1 MNSWYD
7 VGAADALHAQRLFC
21 ARGASSEARE
31 HQHIILSPAAHCKTA
46 TLEAP
51 TVIGEREL
59 GDARLDCWHIYLDW
73 FDGWLK
79 DMPDRIERMPRFRYY
94 VMGRNEWRAA
104 SEWPPAGV
112 ELQRWFLRSGGNANT
127 RLGDGELEPNPPAEN
142 RPQPQHGGRQL
153 ERNEVGS
160 RLQHRA
166 SLRTVPLLCAAAY
179 RDQLTIEVSANFAEC
194 VLRGAGHLSSLR
206 PASLVLV

>member
-1 MNSWYD
+1 
-7 VGAADALHAQRLFC
+7 
-21 ARGASSEARE
+21 
-31 HQHIILSPAAHCKTA
+31 PATHCKTA

-79 DMPDRIERMPRFRYY
+79 EMPDRIESVPRVQYY
-94 VMGRNEWRAA
+94 VMGRNEWRSS

-127 RLGDGELEPNPPAEN
+127 RLGDGALELNPPSEDEPADTFVYD
-142 RPQPQHGGRQL
+142 PGRHANGCRISRDGQTKWRVSMVSGDTGWSRL
-153 ERNEVGS
+153 AFGDTASSGDKTPLSGVDTTPFAQSALLNAATLLAIGS
-160 RLQHRA
+160 RYIKA
-166 SLRTVPLLCAAAY
+166 
-179 RDQLTIEVSANFAEC
+179 D
-194 VLRGAGHLSSLR
+194 LRG
-206 PASLVLV
+206 